1 MSLFGFT
8 AGATNENTGVTLI
21 AIVLAYIVYYKIH
34 KIKIRAWILGGL
46 TGNIAGCIFLLTSP
60 GQLKRMETAG
70 GIDFSRI
77 LTNIVRISLDFV
89 GYFSFLIVIF
99 ILMISFYILIK
110 CDKKK
115 SKEYIY
121 DELDKFSITLIYIL
135 GFLGAS
141 YSMIMSPF
149 FPDRVWS
156 GPLILLLIAFLSFYN
171 SAFTGLHIKYLR
183 NMQLI
188 FVASLS
194 IISIAVYGRALH
206 ELEKV
211 DHQNSVRTAML
222 ENCSNEGKK
231 VIYLPTIRSKS
242 KYSCFDYDGDLSW
255 SPNEWANSTLE
266 HYYGVSKIFRDD
278 SITLE

>member
-1 MSLFGFT
+1 
-8 AGATNENTGVTLI
+8 
-21 AIVLAYIVYYKIH
+21 
-34 KIKIRAWILGGL
+34 
-46 TGNIAGCIFLLTSP
+46 
-60 GQLKRMETAG
+60 
-70 GIDFSRI
+70 
-77 LTNIVRISLDFV
+77 
-89 GYFSFLIVIF
+89 
-99 ILMISFYILIK
+99 MISFYILIK
-110 CDKKK
+110 WDKKK

-135 GFLGAS
+135 SFLGAS

-156 GPLILLLIAFLSFYN
+156 GPLILFLIAFLSFYN

-194 IISIAVYGRALH
+194 IISIAVYGRVLH

-211 DHQNSVRTAML
+211 EHQNSVRTAML
-222 ENCSNEGKK
+222 ENCSKEGKK

-242 KYSCFDYDGDLSW
+242 KYTGQSKVLIKNKKDNIPDRSVLWLSCLIQNQHTGRNAILS
-255 SPNEWANSTLE
+255 
-266 HYYGVSKIFRDD
+266 IR
-278 SITLE
+278 IT